1 MASTHSLIL
10 FSVSVILFP
19 SSFSVSSG
27 VSECTY
33 SHFERSSQ
41 CPTCGRRLAEND
53 FTELVVADANTG
65 TDVVKSNMQS
75 LLTKK
80 HSGGM
85 LQYSEICQSLI
96 RQVDSTKQATKFLL
110 KQLLLESH
118 KSGRNNLM
126 ASRTH
131 ETLQAENT
139 QLKQLVSSQRLQY
152 EQTITTLQN
161 KLTAREATIAEQNKM
176 IDQFRKYHGGGGG
189 SGHAPHPPPHPHMV
203 PNSSSASF
211 SSSTSLGGGAPPLRG
226 LMAQREAN
234 KIAHLTKKH
243 SGGMLQYSEICQ
255 SLIRQVD
262 STKQATK
269 FLLKQLL
276 LESHKSGRNNLMASR
291 THETLQAE
299 NTQLKQ
305 LVSSQRLQYE
315 QTITTL
321 QNKLTAREATIAEQ
335 NKMIDQF
342 RKYHGGGGGS
352 GHAPHPPPHPHMVPN
367 SSSASFSSSTSLG
380 GGAPPLRGLM
390 AQREANKIAQ
400 QNTLNGRS
408 RPFMNAMQNS
418 SRSKSP
424 GANFRPFSSGST
436 EGGSVSSNTPRIRDL
451 SASSGYHFTGMSNH
465 NQPLNKRRR
474 GGTPGSMGT
483 GTPHTAMSPTTAF
496 TLNQGP
502 HSNRPHRF

>member
-1 MASTHSLIL
+1 MIFFFCFQRERRALALIFLLPL
-10 FSVSVILFP
+10 FYL
-19 SSFSVSSG
+19 G
-27 VSECTY
+27 VSTECTY

-65 TDVVKSNMQS
+65 TDVVKANMQS

-131 ETLQAENT
+131 EALQAENT
-139 QLKQLVSSQRLQY
+139 QLKQLNSSQRLQY

-161 KLTAREATIAEQNKM
+161 KLKAREATIAEQSKM

-189 SGHAPHPPPHPHMV
+189 GRGGHAPHMV
-203 PNSSSASF
+203 PTSSSASF
-211 SSSTSLGGGAPPLRG
+211 SSSS
-226 LMAQREAN
+226 
-234 KIAHLTKKH
+234 
-243 SGGMLQYSEICQ
+243 
-255 SLIRQVD
+255 
-262 STKQATK
+262 
-269 FLLKQLL
+269 
-276 LESHKSGRNNLMASR
+276 
-291 THETLQAE
+291 
-299 NTQLKQ
+299 
-305 LVSSQRLQYE
+305 
-315 QTITTL
+315 
-321 QNKLTAREATIAEQ
+321 
-335 NKMIDQF
+335 
-342 RKYHGGGGGS
+342 
-352 GHAPHPPPHPHMVPN
+352 
-367 SSSASFSSSTSLG
+367 SLG

-400 QNTLNGRS
+400 QNTLNGRGQ
-408 RPFMNAMQNS
+408 PFMNAMQNS

-424 GANFRPFSSGST
+424 GANFRPFSGGS
-436 EGGSVSSNTPRIRDL
+436 EAGSVSSNTPRIRDL

-465 NQPLNKRRR
+465 QPLNKRRR

-502 HSNRPHRF
+502 HSHRSHRF

>member
-1 MASTHSLIL
+1 
-10 FSVSVILFP
+10 
-19 SSFSVSSG
+19 
-27 VSECTY
+27 
-33 SHFERSSQ
+33 
-41 CPTCGRRLAEND
+41 
-53 FTELVVADANTG
+53 
-65 TDVVKSNMQS
+65 MQS

-131 ETLQAENT
+131 EALQAENT
-139 QLKQLVSSQRLQY
+139 QLKQLNSSQRLQY

-161 KLTAREATIAEQNKM
+161 KLKAREATIAEQNKM
-176 IDQFRKYHGGGGG
+176 IEQFRKYHGGGGG
-189 SGHAPHPPPHPHMV
+189 RGGHAPPME

-211 SSSTSLGGGAPPLRG
+211 SSSSSLGGGAPPLRG

-234 KIAHLTKKH
+234 
-243 SGGMLQYSEICQ
+243 M
-255 SLIRQVD
+255 
-262 STKQATK
+262 
-269 FLLKQLL
+269 
-276 LESHKSGRNNLMASR
+276 
-291 THETLQAE
+291 
-299 NTQLKQ
+299 
-305 LVSSQRLQYE
+305 
-315 QTITTL
+315 
-321 QNKLTAREATIAEQ
+321 
-335 NKMIDQF
+335 
-342 RKYHGGGGGS
+342 
-352 GHAPHPPPHPHMVPN
+352 
-367 SSSASFSSSTSLG
+367 
-380 GGAPPLRGLM
+380 
-390 AQREANKIAQ
+390 IAQ

-408 RPFMNAMQNS
+408 QPFMNAMQNS

-465 NQPLNKRRR
+465 SQPLNKRRR
-474 GGTPGSMGT
+474 GGTPTSMGT

-502 HSNRPHRF
+502 HSHRPHRF

>member
-1 MASTHSLIL
+1 MSSRVGTGM
-10 FSVSVILFP
+10 SVR
-19 SSFSVSSG
+19 SSG
-27 VSECTY
+27 MPPGSSSSSGRPPAASNLSCNKCSKPLATTCFLCSCDCIFCEAWRALTNLSFRYQLPRSLSECTY

-131 ETLQAENT
+131 EALQAENT
-139 QLKQLVSSQRLQY
+139 QLKQLNSSQRLQY

-161 KLTAREATIAEQNKM
+161 KLNAREATIAEQNKM

-189 SGHAPHPPPHPHMV
+189 GGRGGHAHMV

-211 SSSTSLGGGAPPLRG
+211 SSSS
-226 LMAQREAN
+226 
-234 KIAHLTKKH
+234 
-243 SGGMLQYSEICQ
+243 
-255 SLIRQVD
+255 
-262 STKQATK
+262 
-269 FLLKQLL
+269 
-276 LESHKSGRNNLMASR
+276 
-291 THETLQAE
+291 
-299 NTQLKQ
+299 
-305 LVSSQRLQYE
+305 
-315 QTITTL
+315 
-321 QNKLTAREATIAEQ
+321 
-335 NKMIDQF
+335 
-342 RKYHGGGGGS
+342 
-352 GHAPHPPPHPHMVPN
+352 
-367 SSSASFSSSTSLG
+367 SLG

-408 RPFMNAMQNS
+408 QPFMNAMQNS

-424 GANFRPFSSGST
+424 GANFRPFSGGST

-451 SASSGYHFTGMSNH
+451 SAGSGYHFTGMSNH

-474 GGTPGSMGT
+474 GGTPGSMGN

-502 HSNRPHRF
+502 NSHRPHRF